1 MSKVEDGMAEEISN
15 TVEPEPEKP
24 EGSAESMEVNMTL
37 VTHKPLSLDQ
47 VMKMMMKMLMMMM
60 TMMIMIM
67 IMLVIIMIMI
77 MIMMM
82 MTS

>member
-1 MSKVEDGMAEEISN
+1 MSKVEDGMLEISN

-47 VMKMMMKMLMMMM
+47 VMKMMMKMFMMM
-60 TMMIMIM
+60 MMIMIM
-67 IMLVIIMIMI
+67 IVII

>member
-1 MSKVEDGMAEEISN
+1 MEESVGGISKVEDGMAEEISN

-47 VMKMMMKMLMMMM
+47 VMKMMMFMMM
-60 TMMIMIM
+60 MMIMIM
-67 IMLVIIMIMI
+67 IVIIMIM
-77 MIMMM
+77 

>member
-1 MSKVEDGMAEEISN
+1 MEESVGGISKVEDGMAEEISN

-24 EGSAESMEVNMTL
+24 EGSAECMEVNMML

-47 VMKMMMKMLMMMM
+47 VMKMMMKMFMMM
-60 TMMIMIM
+60 MMIMIM
-67 IMLVIIMIMI
+67 IVII

>member
-47 VMKMMMKMLMMMM
+47 VMKMMMKMFMMM
-60 TMMIMIM
+60 MMIMIM
-67 IMLVIIMIMI
+67 IVII

>member
-1 MSKVEDGMAEEISN
+1 MAEEVSN

-60 TMMIMIM
+60 MIMIMIVIIMMMIMIM
-67 IMLVIIMIMI
+67 MI
-77 MIMMM
+77 
-82 MTS
+82 TS